1 MEAVARTL
9 ALAGAIAL
17 PAAGARWAPARTRRS
32 ATGRLTPSSSP
43 VQASQG
49 AYQAGIAQA
58 LTFADIEYA
67 GNVFYGVN
75 EDGALELVS

>member
-1 MEAVARTL
+1 
-9 ALAGAIAL
+9 
-17 PAAGARWAPARTRRS
+17 
-32 ATGRLTPSSSP
+32 

-75 EDGALELVS
+75 DDGALELVS